1 VNPQSGAFSPP
12 SGGRPVAALT
22 VDVEDW
28 YQSSIDFDA
37 PISDRVV
44 RNVDSLLALLAES
57 RVKATFFV
65 QGMVAEAFPALVAR
79 MAAEGHEVQSH
90 GHTHRPLYAMNR
102 EQLRAE
108 LTRARDT
115 IEDAC
120 GHRVSAFRAP
130 DFSIVRE
137 NLWALEVLAELG
149 IEVDSSIFPFRTRRY
164 GIRGWN
170 LGPSRVELQGGASIL
185 EVPVAVWSLAGVRL
199 PVGGGGYFRVLPRPL
214 VQRALSRVVAG
225 GRPPIVYCHPYELNA
240 EELDDYRGTV
250 SSRVR
255 FAQGLRRESFGKRLQ
270 ELVSALPYGRLD
282 DVLAAW
288 RFA

>member
-1 VNPQSGAFSPP
+1 MSPP
-12 SGGRPVAALT
+12 TDGRPVAALT

-44 RNVDSLLALLAES
+44 RNVDFLLGMLAEA

-65 QGMVAEAFPALVAR
+65 QGLVAEAFPALVAR
-79 MAAEGHEVQSH
+79 LAEEGHEVQSH
-90 GHTHRPLYAMNR
+90 GHTHRPLYEMNR
-102 EQLRAE
+102 EQLRSE
-108 LTRARDT
+108 LTRARGS

-120 GHRVSAFRAP
+120 GQRVSAFRAP

-149 IEVDSSIFPFRTRRY
+149 VDVDSSIFPIRTRRY
-164 GIRGWN
+164 GIRGWSLN
-170 LGPSRVELQGGASIL
+170 PRRVELPSGASIL
-185 EVPVAVWSLAGVRL
+185 EVPVAVWKLGGVRL

-214 VQRALSRVVAG
+214 VERGLSAVVAS

-240 EELDDYRGTV
+240 EELDGYRGTV

-255 FAQGLRRESFGKRLQ
+255 LTQGLRRESFGRRLR
-270 ELVSALPYGRLD
+270 ELLGAFPFGRLD

-288 RFA
+288 RFT